1 MYHMQDKNL
10 SDIQQEKFILNLSD
24 LQQEKFM
31 SHTSA

>member
-1 MYHMQDKNL
+1 MYHMQYKNL